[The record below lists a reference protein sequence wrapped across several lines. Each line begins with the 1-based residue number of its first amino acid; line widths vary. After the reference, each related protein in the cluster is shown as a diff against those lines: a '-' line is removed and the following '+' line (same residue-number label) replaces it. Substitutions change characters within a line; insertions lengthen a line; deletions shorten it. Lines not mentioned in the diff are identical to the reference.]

1 MSYKI
6 PTSVFQGR
14 NFALGRP
21 VILSVILNCFS
32 TGLSQV
38 PSVLFSGHD
47 RGHFFK
53 FHLFNVMKILLTM
66 KYLGPTFFY

>member
-6 PTSVFQGR
+6 PTSVFQGT

-21 VILSVILNCFS
+21 VKLSVILTCFS
-32 TGLSQV
+32 ASLSQV

-47 RGHFFK
+47 RGRFLK
-53 FHLFNVMKILLTM
+53 SHLFNVMKTLLTM
-66 KYLGPTFFY
+66 KYLGPRFFY